1 MSEELKIIIDNIVW
15 YIPIRRL
22 RDSLRNYLIKLVKYN
37 EIIIKQ
43 NDMILRGEKYLTN
56 KLPEKKI
63 HDIEKSDFIKR
74 YDEINTSYN
83 KKCVFYV
90 GHSAGFFSEFNLMV
104 LSIIYC
110 LINKIEFKLYSKT
123 ANFSNGI
130 GWEEFFLPF
139 CTQVYDDINK
149 FSNTRFPNPNIEEA
163 QIYLDKHSIN
173 TDYFTQ
179 DVLLKARHN
188 FKTNDNIYINE
199 LEING
204 NIKEVFGLIAK
215 NIFRFNDITKKEI
228 EKLKRSLNLP
238 EKYYGFHIRGGDKIT
253 ESKLIPE
260 IEYMNLLSNY
270 SNNNIRDIFV
280 STDDYSIFENLVKN
294 YGKKYNFHTLTT
306 YKERGYDQYTFS
318 QLDTEELG
326 RDFQKQRNE

>member
-1 MSEELKIIIDNIVW
+1 M
-15 YIPIRRL
+15 
-22 RDSLRNYLIKLVKYN
+22 
-37 EIIIKQ
+37 
-43 NDMILRGEKYLTN
+43 
-56 KLPEKKI
+56 
-63 HDIEKSDFIKR
+63 
-74 YDEINTSYN
+74 
-83 KKCVFYV
+83 
-90 GHSAGFFSEFNLMV
+90 
-104 LSIIYC
+104 
-110 LINKIEFKLYSKT
+110 
-123 ANFSNGI
+123 
-130 GWEEFFLPF
+130 
-139 CTQVYDDINK
+139 
-149 FSNTRFPNPNIEEA
+149 
-163 QIYLDKHSIN
+163 
-173 TDYFTQ
+173 
-179 DVLLKARHN
+179 LLKARHN

-318 QLDTEELG
+318 QLDTENKRSNLIEFFASINILLG
-326 RDFQKQRNE
+326 SEVCIGSYTSNPSVFLGAVIPNGKFIEINNKTQIITPSEKGEYIYDIVLQSMPDMLNPKLTASWEKGLDMVAKKEIKPEEFMTKLENYINSKFNKLVVKM